1 MLRLATLISLT
12 ALSAFSAPIT
22 LTIFSGTEQSSA
34 SGFVFGPGRHCSA
47 SGEIEAS
54 CMAFVIGPN
63 RQQYGYGFGHAITS
77 WADRVGK
84 RRRADSICVPELVL
98 ILVNL

>member
-1 MLRLATLISLT
+1 
-12 ALSAFSAPIT
+12 
-22 LTIFSGTEQSSA
+22 
-34 SGFVFGPGRHCSA
+34 
-47 SGEIEAS
+47 
-54 CMAFVIGPN
+54 MAFVVGPN